1 MIKQNKI
8 LGLLGISTK
17 AGKLIFGTDS
27 CMEAI
32 KNKKTYIIIVAT
44 DASERTKKHFTEA
57 CKQYNIPIAICSNIN
72 ELSKSIGKVNKAVI
86 GIKDKNIANE
96 ILKYVFGGEQN

>member
-1 MIKQNKI
+1 LINNKV

-17 AGKLIFGTDS
+17 AGQLIFGTDS

-32 KNKKTYIIIVAT
+32 KNKKIHIVILAD
-44 DASERTKKHFTEA
+44 DASDRTKKHFVEV
-57 CKQYNIPIAICSNIN
+57 CKQYDVPIAIYSNIA

-86 GIKDKNIANE
+86 GIKDKNLANE
-96 ILKYVFGGEQN
+96 ISKYVFGGEQ